1 MCSGDGRTQSGGV
14 IRAGLKV
21 ALKGKPKKKKG
32 PWGGLS
38 LSATDYYT
46 DKQFEQWGLLV

>member
-21 ALKGKPKKKKG
+21 VLKGKPKKRALG
-32 PWGGLS
+32 GGLS